1 MRAFTQNRTAPPSAI
16 IEASHR
22 ALGPTRGA
30 VMAVLAVREPSSK
43 LELASVGNV
52 TVELV
57 QPHAS
62 RRFAG
67 TSFVLGS
74 PQKSWRVQTTT
85 DSVSAAEALVLHSD
99 GVASRA
105 SIEDDLALLREHPV
119 VIAHQLVER
128 FGRDDDDVLVLVA
141 K

>member
-1 MRAFTQNRTAPPSAI
+1 
-16 IEASHR
+16 
-22 ALGPTRGA
+22 
-30 VMAVLAVREPSSK
+30 MAVLALRESWAT

-57 QPHAS
+57 QPRAS
-62 RRFAG
+62 RRFSG

-74 PQKSWRVQTTT
+74 PQKSWRLQTAT
-85 DSVSAAEALVLHSD
+85 DRVSAEEAVVVYSD
-99 GVASRA
+99 GVVSRA
-105 SIEDDLALLREHPV
+105 SIEGDLALLREHPV

-128 FGRDDDDVLVLVA
+128 FGREDDDVLVLVA